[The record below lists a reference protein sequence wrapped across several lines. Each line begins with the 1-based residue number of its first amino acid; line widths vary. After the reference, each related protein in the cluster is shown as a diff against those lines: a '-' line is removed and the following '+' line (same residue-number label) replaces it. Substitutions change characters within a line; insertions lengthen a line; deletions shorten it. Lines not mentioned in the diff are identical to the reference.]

1 MILLAL
7 GILCATLIVADLVLI
22 VHRKGWNA
30 GYEQGLSHLEEAV
43 ENSFRAG
50 FRARELAGEA
60 AVIEGEHLQAQ
71 REAGRHRLQ

>member
-7 GILCATLIVADLVLI
+7 GILCATLIVADLFLI
-22 VHRKGWNA
+22 VRRKSWNA

-50 FRARELAGEA
+50 FRARELAGED
-60 AVIEGEHLQAQ
+60 AVALDGEHVRAQ
-71 REAGRHRLQ
+71 RQRGWLQ